1 MPIIQPLL
9 YLVTIVLC
17 NVHGNLEH
25 EVPRRSF
32 LSRRAIDGTRGRKYF
47 DPEEEGSFDSYGSAG
62 GQYDRYKDKQDHSDI
77 RMNVPGEPGTDYPAY
92 TTLPQTGFSCE
103 GRSRGYYADE
113 VAGCQVFHVCHDILI
128 SSFLCP
134 IGSIFSQKLLTCD
147 WWSKVDCST
156 TRKFIEI
163 NRNGHYQE
171 DDDELIRKAY
181 GMMGLQTGTDVAGDE
196 LVDPD
201 RGGRIIDYITIDS
214 TGNDLPA
221 YRNDLQRTKTPQF
234 LSIYDEHSE
243 RSSPPT
249 YPNTFYSKNY
259 HTRPYQ
265 DSHIIRIEKIGE
277 ENYREPVRYNYQDIR
292 EKSGKRIDE
301 FQPSYAPTVPTVTT
315 TTRRLYS
322 PTIPTTYRP
331 STLVYNRF
339 DQAIESSDHL
349 YAHSQESRNIFTL
362 STPSNKNS
370 KGKYNDGNPQG
381 VVNDKE
387 ERDHDRLKDDP
398 VDSYEHVKP
407 IDSPE
412 EQFQVR
418 PTFVEEE
425 YNDGIEIKESIDI
438 GRALNASYKFR
449 IHVRDPKDNVKDKN
463 EDDSSALRLNGTE
476 SLGSSEELV
485 DQWHTETTDTLDY
498 ASIFEKGTTTP
509 IIEYLSRFKL
519 EDNNTEIEESSTTLS
534 YEENLTSTETTT
546 IPLDKKLY
554 TTEKSRIF
562 NDDDSESGTN
572 IDSAII
578 QPDIVLK
585 PPIFTEGNFRIN
597 VPDYLS
603 TEIPIFHTSHRRTYA
618 SEVQTSTEVPID
630 DGLLK
635 RTNVSV
641 PWFHRTT
648 DPPARDIEPPFVV
661 SKDNIGEIVTQSSI
675 FDMIVQ
681 DLPTQ
686 DTNIYSRGEKVD
698 GKVDD
703 KIRRN
708 SREQEKVKFFN
719 ESIEIFE
726 RDARPTIVDSSTS
739 LRYIEDAI
747 ERNNSPYQVSV
758 TLNKKRNESMPIKDD
773 LVISLIEQH
782 ERNNSSSDRLGG
794 QVEIVKS
801 IEGITETGN
810 NDFSRTNNNNKILSS
825 NDTIN
830 LSSNQKKVESSVDS
844 SNVNALSL
852 LQLMAELLK
861 IDHIPRPFSLNKLQ
875 GVKSNLG
882 SNLDKK
888 ELSVTTIK
896 SVHDSLQ
903 RERILESLP
912 FNSDKENFMPRP
924 RDIFDGTINP
934 QSPSKDQTLDKL
946 SNKYDRS
953 LNDTENRLP
962 IYQLPQIQRSLDFEV
977 PKEFFNSSTILPP
990 STTSFPRTTNVVES
1004 AKTVVETEFVPSI
1017 GFSFDTNEGRKKYI
1031 DAILGGLLNESIHE
1045 NTTNKSFSV
1054 ESIEGSS
1061 DN

>member
-156 TRKFIEI
+156 TRKFIEV
-163 NRNGHYQE
+163 NRDGHYQE

-181 GMMGLQTGTDVAGDE
+181 GMMGLQTGTDVASDE

-221 YRNDLQRTKTPQF
+221 YRNDLPRTKTPQF
-234 LSIYDEHSE
+234 LSTYEEHSE
-243 RSSPPT
+243 RANPT
-249 YPNTFYSKNY
+249 YPNAFYSKNY
-259 HTRPYQ
+259 RTRPYQ
-265 DSHIIRIEKIGE
+265 DSPIVRIEKIGE
-277 ENYREPVRYNYQDIR
+277 ENYREPIRYDYQNIR
-292 EKSGKRIDE
+292 DKSGKSINE

-339 DQAIESSDHL
+339 DQAIGSSDHL
-349 YAHSQESRNIFTL
+349 YAHSQESRNVFTL

-370 KGKYNDGNPQG
+370 KGKYNDSNPQG
-381 VVNDKE
+381 EGNDNE
-387 ERDHDRLKDDP
+387 YRDHDLLKDEP
-398 VDSYEHVKP
+398 SDSYELVKR

-412 EQFQVR
+412 ERFQVR

-425 YNDGIEIKESIDI
+425 YIDGIEIKESIDI
-438 GRALNASYKFR
+438 GRAFNASNKFR
-449 IHVRDPKDNVKDKN
+449 IHVRDPKDDAKDKN
-463 EDDSSALRLNGTE
+463 GGDSLSLLSKLHNATE
-476 SLGSSEELV
+476 SLGSSEESV
-485 DQWHTETTDTLDY
+485 DQWQTETTDTLEY
-498 ASIFEKGTTTP
+498 TSIFEKGTTP
-509 IIEYLSRFKL
+509 IIEYLSRFELK
-519 EDNNTEIEESSTTLS
+519 DNNTEIEESPTTTLS
-534 YEENLTSTETTT
+534 YEENLTSTETAT

-554 TTEKSRIF
+554 STENPRIF
-562 NDDDSESGTN
+562 NNDDSESGTN
-572 IDSAII
+572 ID

-585 PPIFTEGNFRIN
+585 PPVFNGGNFRIN

-603 TEIPIFHTSHRRTYA
+603 TQIPIFHTSHRTTY
-618 SEVQTSTEVPID
+618 SEIQTTTEVPID
-630 DGLLK
+630 ERLVK
-635 RTNVSV
+635 ETNASV

-648 DPPARDIEPPFVV
+648 DLPARDIEPPFVN
-661 SKDNIGEIVTQSSI
+661 SKNNIDEIVTQSSI
-675 FDMIVQ
+675 FDMVIQGVS
-681 DLPTQ
+681 TK
-686 DTNIYSRGEKVD
+686 DTNIYSQAEKIG

-703 KIRRN
+703 NIRRN
-708 SREQEKVKFFN
+708 SREQEEVKFVN

-726 RDARPTIVDSSTS
+726 RDARPKILDSSTS

-758 TLNKKRNESMPIKDD
+758 TLNKKDESVPIKDD
-773 LVISLIEQH
+773 LIISLIERH
-782 ERNNSSSDRLGG
+782 ERNTSTPDRLG
-794 QVEIVKS
+794 QIEIVKS

-810 NDFSRTNNNNKILSS
+810 NDFSRTNNNKILSS

-830 LSSNQKKVESSVDS
+830 LSSNQKKVESSVGS

-861 IDHIPRPFSLNKLQ
+861 IDHIPRPFSLNNQ
-875 GVKSNLG
+875 DVKPNLG
-882 SNLDKK
+882 SNSNNKK
-888 ELSVTTIK
+888 LPSTAIK
-896 SVHDSLQ
+896 SVHDNLQ
-903 RERILESLP
+903 REKIVESVP
-912 FNSDKENFMPRP
+912 FNSDKKNVMPKP
-924 RDIFDGTINP
+924 RDILDGTINP
-934 QSPSKDQTLDKL
+934 RSPSKDQILDEL
-946 SNKYDRS
+946 TNKYDRP
-953 LNDTENRLP
+953 LNNTENRLP
-962 IYQLPQIQRSLDFEV
+962 IYQLPQIQRSLDFEEF
-977 PKEFFNSSTILPP
+977 KEFDNSSTILP
-990 STTSFPRTTNVVES
+990 STTSFPRTTNVIES
-1004 AKTVVETEFVPSI
+1004 VKTVVETEFVPSI

-1031 DAILGGLLNESIHE
+1031 EAILGGLLNESIHE
-1045 NTTNKSFSV
+1045 SGTNKSFNV